1 MKRKDLDLH
10 DLQYEL
16 FRASCKLRGIA
27 ELLFSCDR
35 DAIPLDEGEVWSGI
49 GMILRELGEE
59 LRSRSRDIDE
69 HQVIAAQRR
78 RQQAEPKRTFEARGS
93 AVHDRGQ
100 HAQKR
105 SRK

>member
-49 GMILRELGEE
+49 GMILRELGEDMRNHSTE
-59 LRSRSRDIDE
+59 IDE
-69 HQVIAAQRR
+69 HQVRIARR
-78 RQQAEPKRTFEARGS
+78 TRRGSRRVYARGQN
-93 AVHDRGQ
+93 VHRGG
-100 HAQKR
+100 
-105 SRK
+105 SDE